1 MDISVRIT
9 ISAVLLITFMVSQL
23 LYKWIKKKHS
33 EDPVYLEEQKR
44 REEAYRKKIEEENEI
59 LQNYDFSGDDYSDD
73 DVNDFTTI
81 D

>member
-9 ISAVLLITFMVSQL
+9 ITAVLLITFIFSQL
-23 LYKWIKKKHS
+23 LYKWIKKKHN
-33 EDPVYLEEQKR
+33 EDPVFMEEQKR
-44 REEAYRKKIEEENEI
+44 REEAYRKKIEEENEN

-73 DVNDFTTI
+73 DVTDFKTI